1 MCVCVPLTNGL
12 KIVALLIFF
21 FYYFHFIFIFY
32 LSFFLC
38 WPKVFLRRNN
48 KLCNICCVSSL
59 QWYSRFWSEYKY
71 FSSWNSDDIFSYESN
86 PFQILA
92 AEVLGLRDQKENVLL
107 NVMYLKKFTC
117 QWGRSSW
124 LMTVDMSAS
133 WRATVCLWTLAHQTR
148 QASGSANW
156 VLLTTPNIVKI
167 KKYEKVLFSGPLR

>member
-1 MCVCVPLTNGL
+1 M
-12 KIVALLIFF
+12 LL
-21 FYYFHFIFIFY
+21 IFIFY
-32 LSFFLC
+32 YYHYFFLIFILFFYFLFILFFLC
-38 WPKVFLRRNN
+38 WPKVFLRYNT
-48 KLCNICCVSSL
+48 KFCNV
-59 QWYSRFWSEYKY
+59 WWFFWSECKY
-71 FSSWNSDDIFSYESN
+71 FSSWNSDDIFPYESN
-86 PFQILA
+86 SFQILA

-133 WRATVCLWTLAHQTR
+133 WRATVCLWTSAHQTR

-156 VLLTTPNIVKI
+156 VILTTPNIVKI